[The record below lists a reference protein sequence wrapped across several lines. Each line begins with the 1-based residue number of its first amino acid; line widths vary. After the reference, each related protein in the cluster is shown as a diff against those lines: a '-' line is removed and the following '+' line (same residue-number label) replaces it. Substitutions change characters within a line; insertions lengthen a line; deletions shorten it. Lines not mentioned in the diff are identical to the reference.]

1 MIDIDG
7 NGLNIDKVMRVA
19 RFYEKVQVSDEAKE
33 KIEKSRKV
41 VEDIVNSDK
50 IAYGIKT
57 GFGELQ
63 NVIIPRE
70 DAKKLQKNLV
80 LSHSSGVGE
89 PFDTEIVRAAML
101 IRANALSKG
110 YSGVRYEIVK
120 TLVDMLNKGVHPIV
134 PEKGSVGASGD
145 LAPLAHIALV
155 MIGGGY
161 AEYDGKML
169 EGKEAMKRA
178 GIETVEL
185 DAKEG
190 LALLNGTTMMN
201 AIASIVMYDS
211 INIIKHAHIS
221 AAMSIEAL
229 RGSDRPFDER
239 IHMLRPHRGQ
249 VLSAKNIRML
259 LENSEIIEKNRDRQ
273 VQDAYTLRC
282 APQVLG
288 AVIDTMNYIK
298 EIVESEMNSVT
309 DNPLIF
315 PEGDSISGG
324 NFHGEPLAFAM
335 DFLKIALTDM
345 GNLSERRTFRLLDS
359 KLSGLPPF
367 LAKNSGLNSG
377 YMIAQYASAALCSEN
392 KVLSHPSSVDTIP
405 TSANQEDHVSMGMTA
420 SLHAKKVLEN
430 VERIV
435 AIEMLCAAQALEF
448 LDEKAGKG
456 TEIAK
461 EIIRKYVKSMDEDRP
476 PHRDI
481 HKIIEIIKTR
491 EILEEIEKKI
501 GKIEV

>member
-1 MIDIDG
+1 MIVIDG

-161 AEYDGKML
+161 AEYDGKIL

-201 AIASIVMYDS
+201 AIASIVVYDS

-288 AVIDTMNYIK
+288 AVIDTMNYVK
-298 EIVESEMNSVT
+298 EIVEREMNSVT

-435 AIEMLCAAQALEF
+435 AIEILCAAQALEF